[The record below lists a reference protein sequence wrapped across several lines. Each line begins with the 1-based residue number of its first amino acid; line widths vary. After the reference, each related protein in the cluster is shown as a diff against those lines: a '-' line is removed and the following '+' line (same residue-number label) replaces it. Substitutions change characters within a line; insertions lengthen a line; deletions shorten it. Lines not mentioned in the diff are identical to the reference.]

1 MSRSDTGATG
11 WPCDL
16 RLVLGIVI
24 LLIGIALLAE
34 RVFHGLAEGGVVLA
48 VGIVF
53 LVLWLLR
60 GRYGQLVVGCLATAV
75 GVGGVIDRSLTPAH
89 AGSISLGCGFIAI
102 YLLEEARTRRAHWWP
117 LLPGVVLV
125 AGGLLAEASVLR
137 RYFWPVAL
145 VIVGL
150 AIVSGEWRHRGS
162 ARRAGRDGGAA
173 AGGRPAAE
181 ARAGRA
187 AGPAAGRR
195 PRRGRRHGGRRGRC
209 NRRRR

>member
-1 MSRSDTGATG
+1 MSEPVRHGRDDG
-11 WPCDL
+11 
-16 RLVLGIVI
+16 RLIVGIVI

-75 GVGGVIDRSLTPAH
+75 GVGGVIDRSLNTGH

-162 ARRAGRDGGAA
+162 RGDRPGWWGRGAGGGAGGPGGGPGGPETPDVVEGTVVA
-173 AGGRPAAE
+173 EDDVTVGAGGE
-181 ARAGRA
+181 KK
-187 AGPAAGRR
+187 
-195 PRRGRRHGGRRGRC
+195 
-209 NRRRR
+209 